1 MKRAFLTLLLLIGV
15 GCCWATAA
23 KDCPARCRVTTN
35 LNVRSGPSRSAPK
48 IGLLQKDSYVTVEY
62 TKGTPSDRWGAIRYN
77 GKRGYVSMQYLS
89 AERDNTSDNNGNF
102 SLARL
107 FRDIGGF
114 FSHMA
119 NKRWTLPL
127 VILAA
132 LALLFSLSFISTVAR
147 IVYYAVS
154 FPFYWL
160 NQLEHL
166 LVEPWR
172 YAFRHDWVGDNHKP
186 ALRIALEVVS
196 VVLYIAVTPLR
207 ILNAVVYNLLI
218 HCLASL
224 YDLTAEVIV
233 PCDKNEGAG
242 NTGRWVLM
250 LPWRLLKYLLFHGTL
265 TIVES
270 IIWTAIDIVVPART
284 LYHGTDLAACEA
296 ITADPQ
302 RNMHLKR
309 NSKWTTGT
317 FLASTHPNCTWAGRG
332 VYFAINR
339 SLALGYS
346 DRARSLLNDPVM
358 IACRVSLGRVVNYT
372 LLPSR
377 VYRQAGNGGNHDE
390 LNKFGDSHRYTTG
403 EWYNNRQH
411 WEYCLFDWQ
420 NRYNHPWR
428 IRPVYVINTRTF
440 RPQHIR
446 GGVQHWLFDKA
457 VWKDIFS

>member
-1 MKRAFLTLLLLIGV
+1 M
-15 GCCWATAA
+15 
-23 KDCPARCRVTTN
+23 
-35 LNVRSGPSRSAPK
+35 
-48 IGLLQKDSYVTVEY
+48 
-62 TKGTPSDRWGAIRYN
+62 
-77 GKRGYVSMQYLS
+77 
-89 AERDNTSDNNGNF
+89 
-102 SLARL
+102 
-107 FRDIGGF
+107 
-114 FSHMA
+114 
-119 NKRWTLPL
+119 
-127 VILAA
+127 
-132 LALLFSLSFISTVAR
+132 VA
-147 IVYYAVS
+147 AVS
-154 FPFYWL
+154 
-160 NQLEHL
+160 
-166 LVEPWR
+166 VDR
-172 YAFRHDWVGDNHKP
+172 GFRH
-186 ALRIALEVVS
+186 
-196 VVLYIAVTPLR
+196 
-207 ILNAVVYNLLI
+207 
-218 HCLASL
+218 
-224 YDLTAEVIV
+224 
-233 PCDKNEGAG
+233 
-242 NTGRWVLM
+242 
-250 LPWRLLKYLLFHGTL
+250 
-265 TIVES
+265 
-270 IIWTAIDIVVPART
+270 
-284 LYHGTDLAACEA
+284 
-296 ITADPQ
+296 PQ
-302 RNMHLKR
+302 RNKHLKR

-372 LLPSR
+372 MPPSR